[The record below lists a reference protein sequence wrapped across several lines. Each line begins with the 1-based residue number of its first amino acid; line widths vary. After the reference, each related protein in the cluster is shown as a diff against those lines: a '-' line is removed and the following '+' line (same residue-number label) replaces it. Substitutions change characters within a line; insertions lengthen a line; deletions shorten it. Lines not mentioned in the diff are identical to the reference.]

1 MNFEDIAKKWA
12 LFCKVKYDKI
22 DLNSVVSKVVAEI
35 PEIKKDIKKYIPK
48 IKEIVEKIN
57 IIDKE
62 KAKII
67 LENEFPEILAAK
79 KEEKKDKIDYLEE
92 AEYGKVKTRFAPNPS
107 GYLHIGHAKAIVL
120 SYYFAKKYNGKFI
133 LRLED
138 TDPKV
143 KKPLIEA
150 YEKIIHDVE
159 WLIEDKIDE
168 IYIQSERL
176 NIYYTYAKKLIE
188 LGYAYVD
195 LCNSEKIKDNR
206 KKGIACEHR
215 SKDIDWNLEQFKKML
230 DGEYDEGQAVLRI
243 KTDINHPNPSIRDW
257 IAFRVINPEKNPHP
271 WLLYKYGENYAKK
284 FWVWPTYNFSVSID
298 DHLMEITHVFRMK
311 EHEVNTYKQKYIF
324 DYFGWKMPKI
334 INYGAFL
341 VKDVPLH
348 KSEIRKLINEG
359 KIDGWDY
366 PFLATLMALRR
377 RGIQPK
383 AIKKYVLEIGI
394 SLVDSYID
402 WERIHSYNR
411 EIIDSFSK
419 RFFIIRNP
427 IKVIIRNIKIPKE
440 VILKNHPKE
449 DLGERKIIIKSN
461 IFYLEKSDVL
471 NNKYL
476 RLMDAFNIEVEKI
489 EEDKAIC
496 KYISDSLEDAK
507 KINAKIV
514 QWVSEEDSINIKILE
529 PSGIINAIGESNLK
543 FVNDGEIIHAIRYG
557 FLKKEKDK
565 FIFMH
570 K

>member
-1 MNFEDIAKKWA
+1 MELEDIVKKWS
-12 LFCKVKYDKI
+12 LFCKVKYEKI
-22 DLNSVVSKVVAEI
+22 DINSIISKVVAEI
-35 PEIKKDIKKYIPK
+35 PEIKKDIKNQIPK
-48 IKEIVEKIN
+48 IKEIVEKISK
-57 IIDKE
+57 ISKDEAKE
-62 KAKII
+62 I
-67 LENEFPEILAAK
+67 LEREFPELLTTK
-79 KEEKKDKIDYLEE
+79 KEEKKSKIENLENL
-92 AEYGKVKTRFAPNPS
+92 EYKNVKTRFAPNPS
-107 GYLHIGHAKAIVL
+107 GYLHIGHAKAIIL
-120 SYYFAKKYNGKFI
+120 SYYFAKKHNGKFI

-143 KKPLIEA
+143 KKPMIEA
-150 YEKIIHDVE
+150 YEKIIYDVE

-176 NIYYTYAKKLIE
+176 RIYYDYAKKLIE

-195 LCNSEKIKDNR
+195 LCDDLTIKNNR
-206 KKGIACEHR
+206 KNGIVCEHR
-215 SKDIDWNLEQFKKML
+215 NKSIEWNLEQFEKIL
-230 DGEYDEGQAVLRI
+230 NGEYDEGMAVLRI
-243 KTDINHPNPSIRDW
+243 KTDMNHPNPSIRDW
-257 IAFRVINPEKNPHP
+257 IAFRIVNPEKNPHP
-271 WLLYKYGENYAKK
+271 WLLEKYGKNYAER
-284 FWVWPTYNFSVSID
+284 FWAWPTYNFSVSID
-298 DHLMEITHVFRMK
+298 DNLMGITHVFRMK
-311 EHEVNTYKQKYIF
+311 EHEVNTYKQKYIYDF
-324 DYFGWKMPKI
+324 FGWKMPKV

-394 SLVDSYID
+394 SLVDAYID
-402 WERIHSYNR
+402 WERIYSYNR
-411 EIIDSFSK
+411 EIIDRSSK
-419 RFFIIRNP
+419 RFFIIKDP
-427 IKVIIRNIKIPKE
+427 IKVIVENIKIPKE
-440 VILKNHPKE
+440 IVIKNHPKE
-449 DLGERKIIIKSN
+449 DLGERKIIIKN
-461 IFYLEKSDVL
+461 KVFYLERSDVI

-476 RLMDAFNIEVEKI
+476 RLMDAFNIEVDRIEKDI
-489 EEDKAIC
+489 AIC

-514 QWVSEEDSINIKILE
+514 QWLSEENLENIKILE
-529 PSGIINAIGESNLK
+529 PSGIVNAMGESSLK

-557 FLKKEKDK
+557 FLKKENDK